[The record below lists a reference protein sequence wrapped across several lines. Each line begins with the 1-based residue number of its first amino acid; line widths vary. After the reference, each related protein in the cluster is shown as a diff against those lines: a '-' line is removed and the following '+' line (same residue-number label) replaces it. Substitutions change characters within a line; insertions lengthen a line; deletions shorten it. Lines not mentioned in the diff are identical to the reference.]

1 LNSYTFH
8 INLYDLASVGTIF
21 VGLNFALLLWFTKSI
36 NKAANRFLAL
46 ALITMVLWM
55 TRILAIDI
63 RLETYLPGWDRLPM
77 QFLLALG
84 PLLYF
89 YVLKITRPEYKFSWK
104 DLLHFI
110 PLLLEQVALA
120 LEIKE
125 SAKTGV
131 ATYGTLTLQ
140 QANPALQL
148 LIFIS
153 IITYL
158 YRAHKLIHN
167 FYRRLQPVLM
177 DRSRLEFRWLR
188 RLLAATAL
196 LWLLWIVYAIVDYFG
211 YRNQSGIP
219 IYHPFYIFFAVIIIW
234 TASAA
239 FLRPQ
244 AGLMAQPPAAAP
256 KSAPPAELRKK
267 GIWLRKAMEAN
278 LYYQDPELSLGSLA
292 EKLEL
297 TTHEL
302 SRIINIVLKK
312 NFNDFINEYR
322 VRDVISKMQDPAY
335 DRITLV
341 GMAFDAGFNSKATF
355 IRAFKQLTGK
365 NPAVYKRELEKEVS
379 TYHLQPYSRSIGI
392 ISNHQTTHKCS
403 EEKLNRNYMFRNYL
417 KTAWRN
423 LLKNKFYSSIN
434 IAGLTLGL
442 AVGILVLLWVQDE
455 LSFDSSYKKAKDI
468 YRLELWGGTGNNRQI
483 FTVGV
488 APIGPFSKQQLPEIQ
503 DYVRLGGNS
512 DYSLYKYQD
521 KVFGDEN
528 AIYADPSLFSMFD
541 LNLTKGDNAK
551 PFADDHSVVITQRTA
566 EKFFGN
572 QDPIGKVIIGDNKVS
587 LTVSGVINN
596 IPKNS
601 SIQYDMIMPIS
612 YHFKELLAQ
621 HNDMSNNFGILDYV
635 TFLQIKPGS
644 DLKKLAKQITGVHL
658 SHSPGDT
665 DADYLLLPLTKMH
678 LYNADMSDNGI
689 TTVRIFII
697 IALLILVIAC
707 INYVNLSTARSM
719 LRAKEISMR
728 KIIGAAKMQL
738 FMQFIIETALLFMIA
753 AFLAIGLIY
762 LLMPSF
768 NKVSG
773 KEMNFDLGDYHVWL
787 LLLTAITGTLAA
799 SSIYPALLLSSFEPL
814 KALKGKISA
823 GVGDVLFRKILVV
836 TQFAFSIILIIGT
849 IVITGQLNFIRT
861 TGVGYDKA
869 HVLTFWMRDMDK
881 HYDAAKAELL
891 KQPGVLAVT
900 RSNQNIIHF
909 QGFVGSAYWD
919 GKDPKQNAIMHPI
932 VVDRD
937 LVSFFKMKLVAGT
950 SFTGGPMDTAH
961 FILNEAAIREMG
973 IKDPIGKRFGMSDA
987 KGTIIGV
994 VKDFHYASMKEK
1006 IAPSIF
1012 WFRPQYLNKIYIKT
1026 TGTDA
1031 PKVIAAAEK
1040 QFKKYNG
1047 QYPFG
1052 YAFLDDIFDN
1062 LYQSEQR
1069 EGTLFTDFAAIA
1081 IFISCLGLLGL
1092 AAYTAQVRTRE
1103 IGVRKVLGAS
1113 VSGIVRLLAMDFIK
1127 LVLIAIVIAAP
1138 LAWYFM
1144 HKWLQDFAYK
1154 INISWWVFALAGI
1167 MAIVIA
1173 FITISFQAIKAAVAN
1188 PVKSLRSE

>member
-1 LNSYTFH
+1 MNSYTFH
-8 INLYDLASVGTIF
+8 INLYDLASIGTIF
-21 VGLNFALLLWFTKSI
+21 VGLNFVLLLWFTKSI
-36 NKAANRFLAL
+36 NKAANRLLAL

-77 QFLLALG
+77 QFLLVLG
-84 PLLYF
+84 PLIYF
-89 YVLKITRPEYKFSWK
+89 YVLKITRPGYKFSWK

-110 PLLLEQVALA
+110 PLLFEQVALA

-131 ATYGTLTLQ
+131 ATYDTSIFQ
-140 QANPALQL
+140 QLNPVLQL

-188 RLLAATAL
+188 RLLVATAL
-196 LWLLWIVYAIVDYFG
+196 SWLLWISYAAFDYFA
-211 YRNQSGIP
+211 YRNQPSIHVH
-219 IYHPFYIFFAVIIIW
+219 YPFYIFFAVIIIW
-234 TASAA
+234 TAAAA
-239 FLRPQ
+239 FL
-244 AGLMAQPPAAAP
+244 QPKAEVMVQTSPLFKP
-256 KSAPPAELRKK
+256 SPPAELKEK
-267 GIWLRKAMEAN
+267 GPWLKRIVKEN
-278 LYYQDPELSLGSLA
+278 RYYQDPELSLSSLA
-292 EKLEL
+292 EKLDL
-297 TTHEL
+297 TPHEL
-302 SRIINIVLKK
+302 SRIINTVLKK
-312 NFNDFINEYR
+312 SFNDFINEYR
-322 VRDVISKMQDPAY
+322 VADLVQKMQDPSY
-335 DRITLV
+335 DHITLL
-341 GMAFDAGFNSKATF
+341 GIAFESGFKSKTTF
-355 IRAFKQLTGK
+355 NRAFKQVTGK
-365 NPAVYKRELEKEVS
+365 NPVDYKNEFKKEAPFYNSGRGPRFAAV
-379 TYHLQPYSRSIGI
+379 
-392 ISNHQTTHKCS
+392 ISSHETTPKWAHHK
-403 EEKLNRNYMFRNYL
+403 LTRNIMFKNYF

-423 LLKNKFYSSIN
+423 LLKNKFYSAIN

-455 LSFDSSYKKAKDI
+455 LSFDGYYKKAKDI

-483 FTVGV
+483 FSIGV
-488 APIGPFSKQQLPEIQ
+488 APIGPFSKQQLPEVQ
-503 DYVRLGGNS
+503 DYVRLKGND
-512 DYSLYKYQD
+512 DYSLYKYHD
-521 KVFGDEN
+521 KVFGDE
-528 AIYADPSLFSMFD
+528 AALYADPSLFSMFD
-541 LNLTKGDNAK
+541 LNLIKGSNAK
-551 PFADDHSVVITQRTA
+551 PFADDNSVVITQKTA
-566 EKFFGN
+566 EKFFGDQN
-572 QDPIGKVIIGDNKVS
+572 PIGKVITGDNKVN
-587 LTVSGVINN
+587 LTVSGVVGNV
-596 IPKNS
+596 PKNS
-601 SIQYDMIMPIS
+601 SLKFDMIMPIS
-612 YHFKELLAQ
+612 THFKEQLAQ
-621 HNDMSNNFGILDYV
+621 HNDLSNNFSYLDYI

-658 SHSPGDT
+658 SHKPDDT

-689 TTVRIFII
+689 TTVRIFIA

-738 FMQFIIETALLFMIA
+738 FMQFIVETALLFMIA
-753 AFLAIGLIY
+753 ALLAIGLIY
-762 LLMPSF
+762 LLMPAF

-773 KEMNFDLGDYHVWL
+773 KEMGLDLGDYHVWL
-787 LLLTAITGTLAA
+787 LLLVAITGTLAA

-869 HVLTFWMRDMDK
+869 HVLTFWMRNMDK

-891 KQPGVLAVT
+891 KQPGVLGVT
-900 RSNQNIIHF
+900 RSNQNIVHF

-961 FILNEAAIREMG
+961 FILNDAAIREMG

-1012 WFRPQYLNKIYIKT
+1012 WFRPQLLNKIYIKT
-1026 TGTDA
+1026 TATDA

-1052 YAFLDDIFDN
+1052 YAFLDDMFDS

-1113 VSGIVRLLAMDFIK
+1113 VGGIVQLLAKDFIK
-1127 LVLIAIVIAAP
+1127 LVLISILIASP

-1154 INISWWVFALAGI
+1154 INISWWVFALAGT

>member
-1 LNSYTFH
+1 MKPYILH
-8 INLYDLASVGTIF
+8 INLYELVSL
-21 VGLNFALLLWFTKSI
+21 GLLFIAIDFFCSLWFT
-36 NKAANRFLAL
+36 
-46 ALITMVLWM
+46 
-55 TRILAIDI
+55 D
-63 RLETYLPGWDRLPM
+63 G
-77 QFLLALG
+77 
-84 PLLYF
+84 
-89 YVLKITRPEYKFSWK
+89 
-104 DLLHFI
+104 
-110 PLLLEQVALA
+110 
-120 LEIKE
+120 
-125 SAKTGV
+125 AKTGNR
-131 ATYGTLTLQ
+131 T
-140 QANPALQL
+140 ALVKRFLINFGLLGLFWIAYIIAEHFYNDNLIRIRDFEPLAVFFVIAMILVTTNL
-148 LIFIS
+148 LIKPGAKTVGTGIATPA
-153 IITYL
+153 I
-158 YRAHKLIHN
+158 
-167 FYRRLQPVLM
+167 PE
-177 DRSRLEFRWLR
+177 D
-188 RLLAATAL
+188 LL
-196 LWLLWIVYAIVDYFG
+196 
-211 YRNQSGIP
+211 
-219 IYHPFYIFFAVIIIW
+219 
-234 TASAA
+234 
-239 FLRPQ
+239 
-244 AGLMAQPPAAAP
+244 
-256 KSAPPAELRKK
+256 KK
-267 GIWLRKAMEAN
+267 GVWLKKAMEAGS
-278 LYYQDPELSLGSLA
+278 YYHDPDLSINSLA
-292 EKLEL
+292 DALDIPAR
-297 TTHEL
+297 EL
-302 SRIINIVLKK
+302 SRIINTALRK
-312 NFNDFINEYR
+312 NFHDFINEYR
-322 VRDVISKMQDPAY
+322 MREVMRKVTEPAY
-335 DRITLV
+335 DRITIV
-341 GMAFDAGFNSKATF
+341 GLALDAGFNSKSTF
-355 IRAFKQLTGK
+355 NRTFREMTGK
-365 NPAVYKRELEKEVS
+365 SPAQYKAGLKKERPTRV
-379 TYHLQPYSRSIGI
+379 LRRYSPTTAL
-392 ISNHQTTHKCS
+392 ISNQEPPPMWSHQ
-403 EEKLNRNYMFRNYL
+403 KLSRNFMFKNYF

-423 LLKNKFYSSIN
+423 LLKNKFYSAIN

-455 LSFDSSYKKAKDI
+455 LSFDGFYKKAKDI

-483 FTVGV
+483 FTIGV
-488 APIGPFSKQQLPEIQ
+488 APIGPFSKQQLPGVQ
-503 DYVRLGGNS
+503 DYVRLVGNS

-541 LNLTKGDNAK
+541 LTLMKGDNAK

-566 EKFFGN
+566 EKFFGS
-572 QDPIGKVIIGDNKVS
+572 QDPVGKVIIGDNKVN

-596 IPKNS
+596 IPKNT

-612 YHFKELLAQ
+612 YHFKERLAQ
-621 HNDMSNNFGILDYV
+621 HTDMSNNFGILNYI

-728 KIIGAAKMQL
+728 KIIGAAKAQL
-738 FMQFIIETALLFMIA
+738 FMQFIVETAFLFIMA
-753 AFLAIGLIY
+753 AVLAIGLIY
-762 LLMPSF
+762 ILMPVF

-773 KEMNFDLGDYHVWL
+773 KEMGLDLSDYRVWL
-787 LLLTAITGTLAA
+787 LLLAAITGTLAA

-823 GVGDVLFRKILVV
+823 GVGDVMFRKILVV

-861 TGVGYDKA
+861 TGVGYDKT

-919 GKDPKQNAIMHPI
+919 GKDPKQSIIMHPI

-950 SFTGGPMDTAH
+950 SFTGGLMDTAH
-961 FILNEAAIREMG
+961 FILNETAIREMG
-973 IKDPIGKRFGMSDA
+973 IKNPIGKRFGMNDA
-987 KGTIIGV
+987 GGTIIGV

-1012 WFRPQYLNKIYIKT
+1012 WFKPQYLNKIYIKT
-1026 TGTDA
+1026 TAADA

-1040 QFKKYNG
+1040 QFKQYNG
-1047 QYPFG
+1047 QFPFD
-1052 YAFLDDIFDN
+1052 YAFLDDVFDN

-1113 VSGIVRLLAMDFIK
+1113 VSGIVRLLATDFIK
-1127 LVLIAIVIAAP
+1127 LVFIAMVIAAP

-1144 HKWLQDFAYK
+1144 YKWLQNFAYK
-1154 INISWWVFALAGI
+1154 ISISWSVFALAGG

-1173 FITISFQAIKAAVAN
+1173 FITISFQAVKAAVAN
-1188 PVKSLRSE
+1188 PVNSLRSE

>member
-1 LNSYTFH
+1 MNSYTFH

-21 VGLNFALLLWFTKSI
+21 VGLNFVLLLWFTKSI
-36 NKAANRFLAL
+36 NNAANRLLAL
-46 ALITMVLWM
+46 ALIIMVLWM

-84 PLLYF
+84 PLVYF

-131 ATYGTLTLQ
+131 ATYDTSIFQ
-140 QANPALQL
+140 QLNPVLQL

-158 YRAHKLIHN
+158 HRAHKLINN

-196 LWLLWIVYAIVDYFG
+196 LWLLWIVDAIVDYFG
-211 YRNQSGIP
+211 YRNQLGIHV
-219 IYHPFYIFFAVIIIW
+219 YYPFYIFFAVIIIW
-234 TASAA
+234 TAAAA

-244 AGLMAQPPAAAP
+244 AGVTAQPSPAFKP
-256 KSAPPAELRKK
+256 SAPTELREK
-267 GIWLRKAMEAN
+267 GAWLKRAIETN
-278 LYYQDPELSLGSLA
+278 QYYQDAELSLSALA
-292 EKLEL
+292 EKLDIHP
-297 TTHEL
+297 HEL
-302 SRIINIVLKK
+302 SRIINIALKK
-312 NFNDFINEYR
+312 NFNDFVNEYR
-322 VRDVISKMQDPAY
+322 IRDVASKMQDPAY
-335 DRITLV
+335 DRMTLL
-341 GMAFDAGFNSKATF
+341 GIAFESGFNSKSTF
-355 IRAFKQLTGK
+355 NRTFRQMTGK
-365 NPAVYKRELEKEVS
+365 TPAEYKKERP
-379 TYHLQPYSRSIGI
+379 TYHLRPYSRSIVI
-392 ISNHQTTHKCS
+392 ISNHKTTHTWS
-403 EEKLNRNYMFRNYL
+403 EKKLNHNYMFRNYL

-423 LLKNKFYSSIN
+423 LLKNKFYSAIN

-455 LSFDSSYKKAKDI
+455 LSFDDSYKKAKDI
-468 YRLELWGGTGNNRQI
+468 YRVELWGGTGNNRQI
-483 FTVGV
+483 FTIGV
-488 APIGPFSKQQLPEIQ
+488 APIGPFSKQQLPEVQ
-503 DYVRLGGNS
+503 DYVRLIGNF

-541 LNLTKGDNAK
+541 LDLVRGNNAK
-551 PFADDHSVVITQRTA
+551 PFTDDHSVVITQRTA

-587 LTVSGVINN
+587 LTVSGLINN

-612 YHFKELLAQ
+612 YHFKEQLAQ
-621 HNDMSNNFGILDYV
+621 HNDMSNNFGILNYV

-762 LLMPSF
+762 LLMP
-768 NKVSG
+768 V
-773 KEMNFDLGDYHVWL
+773 
-787 LLLTAITGTLAA
+787 
-799 SSIYPALLLSSFEPL
+799 
-814 KALKGKISA
+814 
-823 GVGDVLFRKILVV
+823 
-836 TQFAFSIILIIGT
+836 
-849 IVITGQLNFIRT
+849 
-861 TGVGYDKA
+861 
-869 HVLTFWMRDMDK
+869 
-881 HYDAAKAELL
+881 
-891 KQPGVLAVT
+891 
-900 RSNQNIIHF
+900 
-909 QGFVGSAYWD
+909 
-919 GKDPKQNAIMHPI
+919 
-932 VVDRD
+932 
-937 LVSFFKMKLVAGT
+937 
-950 SFTGGPMDTAH
+950 
-961 FILNEAAIREMG
+961 
-973 IKDPIGKRFGMSDA
+973 
-987 KGTIIGV
+987 
-994 VKDFHYASMKEK
+994 
-1006 IAPSIF
+1006 
-1012 WFRPQYLNKIYIKT
+1012 
-1026 TGTDA
+1026 
-1031 PKVIAAAEK
+1031 
-1040 QFKKYNG
+1040 
-1047 QYPFG
+1047 
-1052 YAFLDDIFDN
+1052 
-1062 LYQSEQR
+1062 
-1069 EGTLFTDFAAIA
+1069 
-1081 IFISCLGLLGL
+1081 
-1092 AAYTAQVRTRE
+1092 
-1103 IGVRKVLGAS
+1103 
-1113 VSGIVRLLAMDFIK
+1113 
-1127 LVLIAIVIAAP
+1127 
-1138 LAWYFM
+1138 
-1144 HKWLQDFAYK
+1144 
-1154 INISWWVFALAGI
+1154 
-1167 MAIVIA
+1167 
-1173 FITISFQAIKAAVAN
+1173 
-1188 PVKSLRSE
+1188 